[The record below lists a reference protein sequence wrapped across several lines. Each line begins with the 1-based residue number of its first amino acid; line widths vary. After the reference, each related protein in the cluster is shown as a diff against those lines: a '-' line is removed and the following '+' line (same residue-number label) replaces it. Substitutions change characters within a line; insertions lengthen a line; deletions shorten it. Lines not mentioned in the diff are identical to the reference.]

1 MNILE
6 LRKSGRNK
14 LIKNKI
20 EDAIIKSDI
29 LIQFVL
35 NMKKTELIINQ
46 EKEVSQEN
54 KNTYFYYIEE
64 IIKGKPVQY
73 ITNEQEFMNL
83 KFYVDKYVLIPQ
95 PDTEILVE
103 EGIKKIIEIEKKNIK
118 VLDLCTGSG
127 AIAIAIKK
135 YTEKLKKYVD
145 VYASD
150 ISEEAIKIAKK
161 NAKTNNVSINF
172 IVSNMFENIKEEDFD
187 IIISNPPY
195 IKTKIIDTLSKDVQN
210 EPHIALDGGEDGLFF
225 YRKILEKGH
234 KFIKQ
239 KGYILLEIGYDQKN
253 DIIEILKTINEYED
267 FKCIKDLSNNDRV
280 ILLKRKYY

>member
-14 LIKNKI
+14 LINNKI

-29 LIQFVL
+29 LLQFVL
-35 NMKKTELIINQ
+35 NMEKTELIINQ
-46 EKEVSQEN
+46 EKEVSEEN

-83 KFYVDKYVLIPQ
+83 KYYVDKYVLIPQ

-103 EGIKKIIEIEKKNIK
+103 EGIKKIIEIEKKHIK

-135 YTEKLKKYVD
+135 HAEKLKKYVE

-172 IVSNMFENIKEEDFD
+172 IVSNMFENIEEKDFD

-195 IKTKIIDTLSKDVQN
+195 IKTKIIDTLSKEVQN

>member
-14 LIKNKI
+14 LINNKI

-29 LIQFVL
+29 LLQFVL
-35 NMKKTELIINQ
+35 NMEKTELIINQ
-46 EKEVSQEN
+46 EKEVNEEN

-103 EGIKKIIEIEKKNIK
+103 EGIKKIIEIEKKHIK

-135 YTEKLKKYVD
+135 YAEKLKKYVE

-161 NAKTNNVSINF
+161 NAKTNNASINF
-172 IVSNMFENIKEEDFD
+172 IVSNMFENIEEEDFD

-195 IKTKIIDTLSKDVQN
+195 IKTKIIDTLSKEVQN

>member
-14 LIKNKI
+14 LINNKI

-29 LIQFVL
+29 LLQFVL
-35 NMKKTELIINQ
+35 NMEKTELIINQ
-46 EKEVSQEN
+46 EKEVNEEN

-103 EGIKKIIEIEKKNIK
+103 EGIKKIIEIEKKHIK

-135 YTEKLKKYVD
+135 YAEKLKKYVE

-161 NAKTNNVSINF
+161 NAKTNNTSINF
-172 IVSNMFENIKEEDFD
+172 IVSNMFENIEEEDFD

-195 IKTKIIDTLSKDVQN
+195 IKTKIIDTLSKEVQN

>member
-195 IKTKIIDTLSKDVQN
+195 IKTKIIDTLSKEVQN

>member
-195 IKTKIIDTLSKDVQN
+195 IKTKIIDTLSKEVQN

-239 KGYILLEIGYDQKN
+239 KGHILLEIGYDQKN